1 MREDN
6 IKKLASVLE
15 VYGDRPQ
22 DMLPVKDKAETADRI
37 DFIRKCVMKYYG
49 MSDKDDVVRCED
61 SYELQ
66 NQK

>member
-1 MREDN
+1 
-6 IKKLASVLE
+6 
-15 VYGDRPQ
+15 
-22 DMLPVKDKAETADRI
+22 MLPVKDKAETADRI